1 MTTFLV
7 EAYEPGPPKGG
18 LAALEA
24 RARAAAATGDVR
36 YVRSI
41 FTPQDEL
48 CLHVFESSSREHLER
63 SLATAGFGYVRVT
76 EAAELP
82 SSRPD
87 RAEARTREERRN
99 E

>member
-7 EAYEPGPPKGG
+7 EAYEPRGG
-18 LAALEA
+18 AGELADLEE
-24 RARAAAATGDVR
+24 RARAAARARGIR

-48 CLHVFESSSREHLER
+48 CLHVFESPSRERLEQ
-63 SLATAGFGYVRVT
+63 SLAAAGFGYVRVT

-82 SSRPD
+82 
-87 RAEARTREERRN
+87 ARSGIERRRVH
-99 E
+99 

>member
-1 MTTFLV
+1 MATFLV
-7 EAYEPGPPKGG
+7 ETYEPRARDSA

-24 RARAAAATGDVR
+24 RARAAARGRGIR

-48 CLHVFESSSREHLER
+48 CLHVFESPSRERLEQ
-63 SLATAGFGYVRVT
+63 SLAVAGFGYVRVT

-82 SSRPD
+82 RSQRD
-87 RAEARTREERRN
+87 RAGAWTTKERRN
-99 E
+99 R